1 MLVTCHR
8 WERPEEFNH
17 LVLVF
22 LSKWCVSKMFQDMG
36 ENIGGSH
43 HLLLL
48 TNREAPLPEP
58 LDCQLANARDV
69 LEVVNRLERSI
80 LRAVFD
86 YRRSPFLPD
95 AGQCR

>member
-1 MLVTCHR
+1 MSL
-8 WERPEEFNH
+8 EN
-17 LVLVF
+17 
-22 LSKWCVSKMFQDMG
+22 VSEHG
-36 ENIGGSH
+36 IRYGRS

-48 TNREAPLPEP
+48 FTNREAPLPEP

-95 AGQCR
+95 ARQCR